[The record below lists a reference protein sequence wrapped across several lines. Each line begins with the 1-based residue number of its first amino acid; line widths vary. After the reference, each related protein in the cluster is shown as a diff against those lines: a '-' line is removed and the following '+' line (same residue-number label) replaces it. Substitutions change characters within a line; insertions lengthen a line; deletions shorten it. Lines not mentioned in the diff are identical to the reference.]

1 MISKLD
7 KNTDRLARHA
17 RVRKKIGGTAE
28 RPRFDVYRSNMH
40 IYVQVIDDVAGKT
53 LAAASTVE
61 KEIGKMVEGKS
72 KTEAA
77 KIVGAE
83 AAKRAIAAG
92 ITEVVFDRGGYI
104 YTGRV
109 AAVADGARGDI
120 SAKKVFLRSLMNR
133 TNPKIRICERLLKK
147 LKSQDCRIKKASLT
161 LNKQPVPI

>member
-61 KEIGKMVEGKS
+61 KEIGKRVEGKS

-109 AAVADGARGDI
+109 AAVADGAREAG
-120 SAKKVFLRSLMNR
+120 
-133 TNPKIRICERLLKK
+133 LKF
-147 LKSQDCRIKKASLT
+147 
-161 LNKQPVPI
+161 

>member
-109 AAVADGARGDI
+109 AAVADGAREAG
-120 SAKKVFLRSLMNR
+120 LEL
-133 TNPKIRICERLLKK
+133 
-147 LKSQDCRIKKASLT
+147 
-161 LNKQPVPI
+161 

>member
-53 LAAASTVE
+53 VAAASTVE

-109 AAVADGARGDI
+109 AAVADGAREAG
-120 SAKKVFLRSLMNR
+120 
-133 TNPKIRICERLLKK
+133 LKF
-147 LKSQDCRIKKASLT
+147 
-161 LNKQPVPI
+161 

>member
-61 KEIGKMVEGKS
+61 KEIGKMVEGKR
-72 KTEAA
+72 KPEAA

-109 AAVADGARGDI
+109 AAVADGAREAG
-120 SAKKVFLRSLMNR
+120 
-133 TNPKIRICERLLKK
+133 LKF
-147 LKSQDCRIKKASLT
+147 
-161 LNKQPVPI
+161 